1 MRGLAV
7 HTPGQLWGSDSEVF
21 TFLNRGFIWLAY
33 AQCWLDAARAATARL
48 LKYRVIAM
56 NQLVGRRFS
65 VGEGE
70 YRIVDALRVGGE
82 TMVYAEEVGAR
93 QQADRR
99 PRRAAFHYDD
109 IAGFLSAEVS
119 SKPA

>member
-1 MRGLAV
+1 
-7 HTPGQLWGSDSEVF
+7 
-21 TFLNRGFIWLAY
+21 
-33 AQCWLDAARAATARL
+33 
-48 LKYRVIAM
+48 M

-82 TMVYAEEVGAR
+82 TMIYAEEVSAS
-93 QQADRR
+93 QKAERR

-109 IAGFLSAEVS
+109 IAGFLSREAS
-119 SKPA
+119 SKPAC

>member
-1 MRGLAV
+1 
-7 HTPGQLWGSDSEVF
+7 
-21 TFLNRGFIWLAY
+21 
-33 AQCWLDAARAATARL
+33 
-48 LKYRVIAM
+48 M

-82 TMVYAEEVGAR
+82 TMVYAEEVGAG
-93 QQADRR
+93 QKAERR

-109 IAGFLSAEVS
+109 IVGFLAGETSG
-119 SKPA
+119 KPA